1 MRIEIR
7 ADSVLVEGYVNA
19 VGRDSRPLLS
29 SDGSRFVEQIVPG
42 AFARA
47 LSKRDV
53 DILLNHDETKKL
65 GSTQSNLTLIEDSIG
80 LKARAIIKDSTVIEK
95 AKAKKLTGWSFG
107 FYDINTRTEDINEG
121 LKRRFVEDL
130 ELVEVSIIDD
140 TLVPAYQGTSIETRA
155 DNKGLIKANVLLTR
169 ADYCESDM
177 LLDYSNYKERIAKL
191 ERV

>member
-65 GSTQSNLTLIEDSIG
+65 GSTQSNLTLIEDRIG

-95 AKAKKLTGWSFG
+95 
-107 FYDINTRTEDINEG
+107 
-121 LKRRFVEDL
+121 
-130 ELVEVSIIDD
+130 
-140 TLVPAYQGTSIETRA
+140 
-155 DNKGLIKANVLLTR
+155 
-169 ADYCESDM
+169 
-177 LLDYSNYKERIAKL
+177 
-191 ERV
+191 

>member
-95 AKAKKLTGWSFG
+95 ARAKKLSGWSFG

-130 ELVEVSIIDD
+130 EL
-140 TLVPAYQGTSIETRA
+140 
-155 DNKGLIKANVLLTR
+155 
-169 ADYCESDM
+169 CW
-177 LLDYSNYKERIAKL
+177 
-191 ERV
+191 

>member
-29 SDGSRFVEQIVPG
+29 ADGSRFVEQIVPG

-80 LKARAIIKDSTVIEK
+80 LKARAIINDSTVIEK
-95 AKAKKLTGWSFG
+95 AKAKKLSGWSFG

-169 ADYCESDM
+169 ADYCESDTPP
-177 LLDYSNYKERIAKL
+177 DYSNYKERIAKL

>member
-95 AKAKKLTGWSFG
+95 ARAKKLTGWSFG
-107 FYDINTRTEDINEG
+107 FYDINTRTEDIKEG

-155 DNKGLIKANVLLTR
+155 DNKSLIKANVLLTR
-169 ADYCESDM
+169 ADYCESDTPP
-177 LLDYSNYKERIAKL
+177 DYSNYKERIAKL

>member
-95 AKAKKLTGWSFG
+95 AKAKKLSGWSFG
-107 FYDINTRTEDINEG
+107 FYDISTRTEDINEG

-155 DNKGLIKANVLLTR
+155 DNKGLIKANALLTR
-169 ADYCESDM
+169 ADYCESDTP
-177 LLDYSNYKERIAKL
+177 LDYSNYKERIAKL

>member
-80 LKARAIIKDSTVIEK
+80 LKARA
-95 AKAKKLTGWSFG
+95 KKLTGWSFG

-169 ADYCESDM
+169 ADYCESDTP
-177 LLDYSNYKERIAKL
+177 LDYSNYKERIAKL

>member
-95 AKAKKLTGWSFG
+95 ARAKKLTGWSFG

-169 ADYCESDM
+169 ADYCENDTP
-177 LLDYSNYKERIAKL
+177 LDYSNYKERIAKL